1 MSYWLNTLQAL
12 LFGFFTFVTLWVF
25 GKINSADALKILMN
39 VIKDDKNCGKNL
51 EDKVGEEESLMF
63 MMTVICTLS
72 LVGLFINIAGM
83 SKGDAFT
90 GTGIGMHL
98 FWLIY
103 SILVVSFNV
112 SILTNSIFNKI
123 SDSLSK
129 TFLSIMTGVCGII
142 LLYNAYKMIREF
154 TGQKTKNINRL
165 RRQQNVRLEL
175 AVVAIIKIK
184 FTKFKFF
191 IL

>member
-25 GKINSADALKILMN
+25 GKINSADALKNIN
-39 VIKDDKNCGKNL
+39 ECDKDDKNCGKNL

-83 SKGDAFT
+83 SKGADAFT
-90 GTGIGMHL
+90 GTGVGMHL

-154 TGQKTKNINRL
+154 RGQKTKNITQPQRVT
-165 RRQQNVRLEL
+165 QPQSGQNVRLEL
-175 AVVAIIKIK
+175 AVVP
-184 FTKFKFF
+184 
-191 IL
+191 

>member
-25 GKINSADALKILMN
+25 GKINSADALKNIN
-39 VIKDDKNCGKNL
+39 ECEKDDKNCGKNL
-51 EDKVGEEESLMF
+51 EDKVAEEESLMF

-83 SKGDAFT
+83 GADAFT

-103 SILVVSFNV
+103 SIIVVSFNI
-112 SILTNSIFNKI
+112 SILTNNIFIKI
-123 SDSLSK
+123 SDGLSR
-129 TFLSIMTGVCGII
+129 TFLEIMTGLCGTV
-142 LLYNAYKMIREF
+142 LLFNAGKMGWAYYTRNRKGK
-154 TGQKTKNINRL
+154 TGDNNNEINIVTL
-165 RRQQNVRLEL
+165 
-175 AVVAIIKIK
+175 
-184 FTKFKFF
+184 
-191 IL
+191 